1 MRTLLF
7 VMGLYAVHRVMLSVL
22 PAYAERMRRLDRQLT
37 WMSLI
42 LVVYLLANVLLQLLY
57 YTRQPKE

>member
-7 VMGLYAVHRVMLSVL
+7 VMGLYLVHRVLLSVL
-22 PAYAERMRRLDRQLT
+22 PAYAQHMRRLDRQLT

-42 LVVYLLANVLLQLLY
+42 LVVYLLANVLLRLLY
-57 YTRQPKE
+57 YTR

>member
-7 VMGLYAVHRVMLSVL
+7 VMGLYVVHRVLLSVL
-22 PAYAERMRRLDRQLT
+22 PAYAVHMRRLDRQFT

-42 LVVYLLANVLLQLLY
+42 LVVYLLATVLRQLLY
-57 YTRQPKE
+57 YTR